1 LSALRANDKPEKTA
15 SVKDSCPVH
24 FSAANWA
31 DMAETT
37 TRLESLQFNRRE
49 TRRLALLLALSLALH
64 LIVWG
69 SYEAG
74 KKLDVQRWFPRL
86 AWLQPAPKI
95 PPVQKQEPPLE
106 FVMVEHPSTEAP
118 DKTKYYGAQNSRAAN
133 PDASRD
139 INIPKLNGT
148 QTDVP
153 KTETVTKPDFNK
165 LQPAPKPANPEP
177 AQPTPTVEPGDL
189 SFGKPQK
196 QQEQTPPRPRTIQ
209 EALAQTQ
216 SHRSPGVEMK
226 QDGGVS
232 RRLETSFDVKAT
244 QFGQYD
250 SEFVEAVSYRWY
262 ALLDSQKFALDRTGK
277 VVLRFHLNYD
287 GTITEMTVL
296 ENTVGDLLGYV
307 CQKAINDPAP
317 FKPWPEEMRREIG
330 ANSREI
336 TFTFY
341 YY

>member
-1 LSALRANDKPEKTA
+1 
-15 SVKDSCPVH
+15 
-24 FSAANWA
+24 
-31 DMAETT
+31 MAEAVN
-37 TRLESLQFNRRE
+37 RLESLRFNRRE
-49 TRRLALLLALSLALH
+49 TGRLALLLALSLALH

-74 KKLDVQRWFPRL
+74 KKLGVWQRFPRL

-133 PDASRD
+133 PDANRD
-139 INIPKLNGT
+139 ANVPKLNGT

-153 KTETVTKPDFNK
+153 KTETVPKPDFNK
-165 LQPAPKPANPEP
+165 LQPASRPMNSEP
-177 AQPTPTVEPGDL
+177 AQPTPAIEPGDL
-189 SFGKPQK
+189 SLGKP
-196 QQEQTPPRPRTIQ
+196 QEQTPPRPRTIQ
-209 EALAQTQ
+209 QALAQSQ
-216 SHRSPGVEMK
+216 PHHLPGVEMK
-226 QDGGVS
+226 QDGGVPNVKLS
-232 RRLETSFDVKAT
+232 ASFDVKAT

-250 SEFVEAVSYRWY
+250 SDFVDAVTYRWY
-262 ALLDSQKFALDRTGK
+262 SLLDSQKFALDRTGK
-277 VVLRFHLNYD
+277 VMLRFHLNYD
-287 GTITEMTVL
+287 GTITDMTVL
-296 ENTVGDLLGYV
+296 QNTVGDLLGYV

-317 FKPWPEEMRREIG
+317 FKPWPEDMRRLVG
-330 ANSREI
+330 QNYREI